1 MAITKT
7 FDCVEMKR
15 RAQKRLLDEY
25 EAHRDEYPSFAA
37 FVREHARESDAVQAL
52 RKRLGFA
59 PVT

>member
-1 MAITKT
+1 MKT

-52 RKRLGFA
+52 RKRLGL
-59 PVT
+59 T